1 MDREI
6 RMEKRHGK
14 VNTAMH
20 PFNSEKTIRRKNR
33 IYKSSRKKSRERQ
46 GMSGVVVELTLPKFS

>member
-20 PFNSEKTIRRKNR
+20 PFNSEKTIRRKIDQRWMDRRTDGRTDGRN
-33 IYKSSRKKSRERQ
+33 EM
-46 GMSGVVVELTLPKFS
+46 G